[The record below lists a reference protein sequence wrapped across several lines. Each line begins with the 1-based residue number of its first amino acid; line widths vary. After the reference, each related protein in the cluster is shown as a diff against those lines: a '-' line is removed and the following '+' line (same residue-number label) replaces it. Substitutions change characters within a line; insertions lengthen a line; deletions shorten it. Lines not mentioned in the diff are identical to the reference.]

1 MSNAGL
7 EKYFRTEKQFVFST
21 DFFTEAENYKV
32 WDEIDVSNLQ
42 EVDGSAAQFK
52 A

>member
-21 DFFTEAENYKV
+21 DFFTEAENYYEV
-32 WDEIDVSNLQ
+32 WNEIDFSNLQ
-42 EVDGSAAQFK
+42 EVDGSAA
-52 A
+52 